1 MPRSLLL
8 VPAVLSVLVHPVVAQ
23 PHITTPKEF
32 LGFNF
37 GDDYQLANYTKMSAY
52 FRKLATESDRLQIRE
67 IGKTAEGRTQ
77 LMVIV
82 SSPANLKNLEHF
94 RDISKRLALAEG
106 LSGDDAR
113 ALDLLKEA
121 LDGSRELELTGTERR
136 FKTLLDEAGAE
147 NL

>member
-1 MPRSLLL
+1 MIRKAVVIAFLSALMA
-8 VPAVLSVLVHPVVAQ
+8 VPAFTQ
-23 PHITTPKEF
+23 TRITTPKEF

-37 GDDYQLANYTKMSAY
+37 GDDYQLANYTRMSAY

-106 LSGDDAR
+106 LSDDDAR
-113 ALDLLKEA
+113 ALAKE
-121 LDGSRELELTGTERR
+121 GRSI
-136 FKTLLDEAGAE
+136 
-147 NL
+147 